1 MLQSV
6 LFTLAFPVDTA
17 SFKKPRPVLHEDI
30 APSVEVGLSDSI
42 GIAKGGYSSM
52 VASQALHHNLELL
65 LGCSFF
71 SWFAH
76 RGLLEMPT

>member
-1 MLQSV
+1 MLQRV

-42 GIAKGGYSSM
+42 GIAKGGYASM